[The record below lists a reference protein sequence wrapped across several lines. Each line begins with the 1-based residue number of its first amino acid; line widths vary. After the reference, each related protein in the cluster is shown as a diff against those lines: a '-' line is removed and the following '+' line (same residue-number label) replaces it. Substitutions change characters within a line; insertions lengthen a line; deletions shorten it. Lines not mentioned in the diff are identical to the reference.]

1 MAALTLHQ
9 LAESTYIIPSPA
21 TMGVWVSG
29 NKATLIDSGNDEE
42 AGRQILRLL
51 TERGWD
57 LELIVCTHSNADHIG
72 GNAFLQKRT
81 GCRIAAT
88 PVEAAFIEQPLLE
101 PTLLYG
107 GFPSKALRNKFLM
120 AKPSRVTDHIA
131 ADGVITGSQLRA
143 MPLPGHFVGMV
154 GVVTP
159 DDVWFLADSLF
170 SEHIIGKYPIFFLY
184 DVAAHLQTLKS
195 LRALEGRW
203 FVPSHAAH
211 TQNITALID
220 ANELRIASTLDV
232 IQAACGESGAS
243 FDGILQR
250 VCSELGI
257 TLDINQ
263 YVLVGSAIRSMLACL
278 ADRGAIEPHVADGT
292 LRWTRAGAGASDR
305 AID

>member
-1 MAALTLHQ
+1 MASLTLHQ
-9 LAESTYIIPSPA
+9 LTESTYIIPSPA
-21 TMGVWVSG
+21 TMGVWVSD
-29 NKATLIDSGNDEE
+29 NKATLIDAGNDEE

-51 TERGWD
+51 TARGWS

-88 PVEAAFIEQPLLE
+88 PIEAAFIEQPLLE

-120 AKPSRVTDHIA
+120 AKPSQVTDHIA
-131 ADGVITGSQLRA
+131 ADGVIPGSPLRA
-143 MPLPGHFVGMV
+143 MALPGHFVGMI
-154 GVVTP
+154 GIVTP

-170 SEHIIGKYPIFFLY
+170 SEHIIDKYPIFFLY
-184 DVAAHLQTLKS
+184 DVAGHLQTLKS
-195 LRALEGRW
+195 LRGLQGRW

-211 TQNITALID
+211 TQDIIALID
-220 ANELRIASTLDV
+220 ANEHRIASTLAV
-232 IQAACGESGAS
+232 IQGACGDGGAS
-243 FDGILQR
+243 FDGILQH

-257 TLDINQ
+257 ALDMNQ
-263 YVLVGSAIRSMLACL
+263 YVLVGSAIRSMLAYL
-278 ADRGAIEPHVADGT
+278 VDHGDIEPHVADGT
-292 LRWTRAGAGASDR
+292 LRWTRTGAANH